1 MADVAAAMHAA
12 DRVNVKTDYQQ
23 HAMAGG
29 GSSGG
34 PERQPSADGVAQDN
48 SSNDFHFSAK
58 PRGGTAAAPGF
69 AKNIPRPKRGTSMI
83 RRRTSKLFASR
94 ESWQVDA
101 REAERTH
108 KKREHAQWL
117 REARVSYLKALH
129 LDPLDT
135 GMARINLGYT
145 LQEEGNLCAAVM
157 VFSSV
162 AGQVITGR
170 TEGGGRRPA
179 DEKMRRM
186 LGRASLEGRAI
197 AMLSLDKPR
206 AAKRDIDVAVAL
218 GSGSIVAAAAALS
231 GRGPA
236 IRPTLWN
243 DEDPA
248 VARRRQDLA
257 EYLSNRGVIH
267 QSFRDVKSAEC
278 DYRAALDADPF
289 YADARYNLATLLLRV
304 GRLVESVEHF
314 DAVIAYREAEIARR
328 KAAARGETAKWARVA
343 DDIGDDQSDGSG
355 GDLRPSRRAKK
366 HAGMRRGRG
375 RGRLQNQRRPPHM
388 TTEPTAAAR
397 DSDGSQSDGVGPDR
411 LTGQNDGK
419 FWSTS
424 FHLDQSKQDKEVRAQ
439 SEVSASDA
447 MARINR
453 GVAYV
458 RLHRFEDALEDF
470 NAAIEAAPDNAHVH
484 FNRALLYQRMGRPVE
499 AERDLN
505 AAVALKPTEAE
516 LYIQRGN
523 AVVLQHRH
531 ALEKN
536 ADSGK
541 MRLKDA
547 MSDYA
552 TALYLR

>member
-1 MADVAAAMHAA
+1 
-12 DRVNVKTDYQQ
+12 
-23 HAMAGG
+23 
-29 GSSGG
+29 
-34 PERQPSADGVAQDN
+34 
-48 SSNDFHFSAK
+48 
-58 PRGGTAAAPGF
+58 
-69 AKNIPRPKRGTSMI
+69 
-83 RRRTSKLFASR
+83 
-94 ESWQVDA
+94 
-101 REAERTH
+101 
-108 KKREHAQWL
+108 
-117 REARVSYLKALH
+117 
-129 LDPLDT
+129 
-135 GMARINLGYT
+135 
-145 LQEEGNLCAAVM
+145 
-157 VFSSV
+157 
-162 AGQVITGR
+162 
-170 TEGGGRRPA
+170 
-179 DEKMRRM
+179 
-186 LGRASLEGRAI
+186 
-197 AMLSLDKPR
+197 
-206 AAKRDIDVAVAL
+206 
-218 GSGSIVAAAAALS
+218 
-231 GRGPA
+231 
-236 IRPTLWN
+236 
-243 DEDPA
+243 
-248 VARRRQDLA
+248 
-257 EYLSNRGVIH
+257 
-267 QSFRDVKSAEC
+267 
-278 DYRAALDADPF
+278 
-289 YADARYNLATLLLRV
+289 
-304 GRLVESVEHF
+304 
-314 DAVIAYREAEIARR
+314 
-328 KAAARGETAKWARVA
+328 
-343 DDIGDDQSDGSG
+343 
-355 GDLRPSRRAKK
+355 
-366 HAGMRRGRG
+366 
-375 RGRLQNQRRPPHM
+375 M